1 MELNKE
7 YLDEIKQ
14 ELVDTVAGTSFIVP
28 EIFLSVTDMPQP
40 TVEIKYQSDKVT
52 ARFQRRK
59 EISNMWNNFSD
70 DAISLIRI
78 YHEGELLTFLN
89 NFPQFGEVVR

>member
-59 EISNMWNNFSD
+59 ELSNIWNNFPD

-89 NFPQFGEVVR
+89 NFPQFAEVVR

>member
-28 EIFLSVTDMPQP
+28 EIFLSVTDMPTP
-40 TVEIKYQSDKVT
+40 TVEIKHQDDKVT

-59 EISNMWNNFSD
+59 DISTIWNDYPNN
-70 DAISLIRI
+70 AIRLVKS
-78 YHEGELLTFLN
+78 YHEKELLNFLEA
-89 NFPQFGEVVR
+89 FPEFKEVIK